1 MTIQYLG
8 YRKKNPW
15 VVTWRSAWT
24 KRKHTKG
31 FPTEQEATNFEQA
44 RTEVLAR
51 EQAVFRRRK
60 KAQTNTR
67 SRITVKELMESYFA
81 LAQANPTTIRQS
93 RYHAAHIIAPFG
105 GRLASQLARED
116 ILNFSEAQKL
126 RGIAQTT
133 INRRVSILR
142 AALNWGVRNGLL
154 SVNPLHDLRM
164 PRARARRL
172 APPTAPEI
180 NAILAA
186 AAPHVQRVI
195 IVGIYTGARIGPS
208 ELFRLK
214 WRDVDLEQAMIRM
227 PSAHKN
233 DRQDARDV
241 PIRRALLPLL
251 REWRQQ
257 DAARGIATVISWRG
271 RPVCSIAR
279 AWRTALEKA
288 GIQRRI
294 RPYDLRHAY
303 ATYALAGGAD
313 IKTIADL
320 MGHTD
325 ASMILKT
332 YQHVLDSQRREA
344 QEAMPDI
351 LRLEERRRRCTPPGL
366 RMVA

>member
-1 MTIQYLG
+1 
-8 YRKKNPW
+8 
-15 VVTWRSAWT
+15 
-24 KRKHTKG
+24 
-31 FPTEQEATNFEQA
+31 
-44 RTEVLAR
+44 
-51 EQAVFRRRK
+51 
-60 KAQTNTR
+60 
-67 SRITVKELMESYFA
+67 
-81 LAQANPTTIRQS
+81 
-93 RYHAAHIIAPFG
+93 
-105 GRLASQLARED
+105 
-116 ILNFSEAQKL
+116 
-126 RGIAQTT
+126 
-133 INRRVSILR
+133 
-142 AALNWGVRNGLL
+142 
-154 SVNPLHDLRM
+154 
-164 PRARARRL
+164 
-172 APPTAPEI
+172 
-180 NAILAA
+180 
-186 AAPHVQRVI
+186 
-195 IVGIYTGARIGPS
+195 
-208 ELFRLK
+208 
-214 WRDVDLEQAMIRM
+214 MIRM

-241 PIRRALLPLL
+241 PIRRALFPLL

-257 DAARGIATVISWRG
+257 DAAQGIATVISWRG
-271 RPVCSIAR
+271 RPVRSIAR

-366 RMVA
+366 RLVA